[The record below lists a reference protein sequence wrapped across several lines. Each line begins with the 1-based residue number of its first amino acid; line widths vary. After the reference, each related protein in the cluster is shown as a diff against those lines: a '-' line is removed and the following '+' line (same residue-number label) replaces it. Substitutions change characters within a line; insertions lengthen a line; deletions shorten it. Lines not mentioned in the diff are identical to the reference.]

1 MNPVSMKTA
10 RIIGLSEILFAAG
23 IVLFWVGFFAQGPA
37 DFFDARFQ
45 EIYLAFE
52 TSFPAADGLL
62 TFVLLC
68 AGIGLWRRSPSGWFF
83 SIVAGSMLIFLGTLD
98 FAFNIRQGIY
108 HLPPGDAVLNLSLNG
123 ICLAGGVFYI
133 WSAWKFGFKGV
144 PKNA

>member
-1 MNPVSMKTA
+1 MNSVSMKTA

-23 IVLFWVGFFAQGPA
+23 IVLFWVGFFAQRPA

-62 TFVLLC
+62 TIVLLC
-68 AGIGLWRRSPSGWFF
+68 AGIGLWRRAPSGWFF
-83 SIVAGSMLIFLGTLD
+83 SIVAGSMLVFLGTLD

-108 HLPPGDAVLNLSLNG
+108 HLAPGDAVLNLSLNG
-123 ICLAGGVFYI
+123 ICIAGGVFYI